1 MSTRTPE
8 QAELHAGMARW
19 GERLSAGHLE
29 RDASA
34 TFSEKN
40 WKLLADTGLLRLPFP
55 KAWGGADLSLTT
67 TMHVLEALGE
77 TCRDSG
83 LNFSA
88 TTTIAS
94 TGVPLVQF
102 GTSGQKDRYLPRLC
116 SGEIIGAHA
125 ITEPTSG
132 SDALSM
138 KTRARREGDE
148 FVLNGSKCFVTNGP
162 IADVFVVYARTH
174 PQGGPLGITAFL
186 VDRNTPGLE
195 FSSPL
200 HKMGL
205 RSSPLCEL
213 FFDECRVSAG
223 AVLGR
228 VGGGFLVLDHVMKR
242 EILMS
247 FTVSLGEMVHR
258 TNRCISYAKE
268 RKAFGN
274 PISSYQAISQK
285 IVDMTIQVET
295 ARKWLFDTA
304 DKLTAGEDVT
314 VDLAIA
320 KILTSEGNVSTSLSA
335 VRIFG
340 GHGYMTELGLEKEL
354 RDSVGGTIYS
364 GTNETQYN
372 RIAAALGLTR

>member
-1 MSTRTPE
+1 MLSRTLE
-8 QAELHAGMARW
+8 QEELRAGMAEW
-19 GERLSAGHLE
+19 GKRLSAGHLE
-29 RDASA
+29 QDVSEA
-34 TFSEKN
+34 FSQEK
-40 WKLLADTGLLRLPFP
+40 WELLAKTDLLRLPFS
-55 KAWGGADLSLTT
+55 KEWGGAGLSLTT

-77 TCRDSG
+77 NCRDSG

-88 TTTIAS
+88 VTTIAS
-94 TGVPLVQF
+94 TGVPLDQF
-102 GTSGQKDRYLPRLC
+102 GTDHQKNKYLPGLC
-116 SGEIIGAHA
+116 SGDIIGAHA

-138 KTRARREGDE
+138 KTRAHREGNE

-162 IADVFVVYARTH
+162 IADVFVIYARTH
-174 PQGGPLGITAFL
+174 PEGGALGITAFL
-186 VDRNTPGLE
+186 VDRDTPGLD
-195 FSSPL
+195 FGSPL

-205 RSSPLCEL
+205 RSSPMCEL
-213 FFDECRVSAG
+213 FFNECRVPAE

-247 FTVSLGEMVHR
+247 FTVNLGEMVHR
-258 TNRCISYAKE
+258 TARCISYARE

-274 PISSYQAISQK
+274 PIASYQAISHK

-304 DKLTAGEDVT
+304 EKLTSGEDVT
-314 VDLAIA
+314 VDLAAA
-320 KILTSEGNVSTSLSA
+320 KILTSESNVSTSLSA
-335 VRIFG
+335 MRIFG
-340 GHGYMTELGLEKEL
+340 GHGYMTEQGLEKEL

-372 RIAAALGLTR
+372 RIASALGLTQ

>member
-1 MSTRTPE
+1 MSSRTPE

-29 RDASA
+29 RDASSA
-34 TFSEKN
+34 FSQEN
-40 WKLLADTGLLRLPFP
+40 WELLADTGLLRLPFP
-55 KAWGGADLSLTT
+55 KEWGGADLSLTT
-67 TMHVLEALGE
+67 TMHVLEALGQ

-102 GTSGQKDRYLPRLC
+102 GTSDQKNRYLPRLC

-138 KTRARREGDE
+138 RTRARREGDE

-186 VDRNTPGLE
+186 VDRNTPGLD
-195 FSSPL
+195 FGSPL

-205 RSSPLCEL
+205 RSSPMCEL
-213 FFDECRVSAG
+213 FFDECRVPAE

-268 RKAFGN
+268 RRAFGN
-274 PISSYQAISQK
+274 PISSYQAVSQK
-285 IVDMTIQVET
+285 IVDMTIRVET

-340 GHGYMTELGLEKEL
+340 GHGYMTEQGLEKEL

-372 RIAAALGLTR
+372 RIAAALGLTQ